1 MLLSRLQGLRERLD
15 LLREGRVGR
24 AGWLERAW
32 ARLGREEQLP
42 PLEVLLRL
50 DRELDRVGIHTAADA
65 RLLRT
70 LGDST
75 GRAGALAAGLS
86 SRAVSALDEF
96 EDRLRRAERAL
107 LAGQPLR
114 GAATLLDRLFPA
126 LGRAVKVAALFAGQ
140 EGRFE
145 VFSRGE
151 ASVPAGSPQLEI
163 ARFWA
168 ERARTNTQDL
178 LRKRRDLDAAHELLL
193 RIGSGLRREG
203 LHALRLQVSDAR
215 QRAHQSAPVRS
226 LEDLVR
232 HVRIAARKEP
242 RAAYQSLRALYERA
256 VEAGDSRLAQAAHQ
270 AVSAVLPGRLGPWL
284 DRAENEALGILE
296 PLPPEEAGAESL
308 LAGVAF
314 ELDDSRLEVFELA
327 AGVSRYFDV
336 EDSLKEAV
344 VEAQVREQKPAARRV
359 PYPTQRMSFEVTG
372 GLHEVNNFVLSDPRM
387 LVYDLASNRQ
397 LVRSYLEDEPPRAP
411 KRIKRTAV
419 RVYVCD
425 ASGSMYGPRARF
437 RDSILI
443 SELNNLRQKAQRG
456 EPFDPLYFCFFNDRP
471 STLARVDT
479 AAEASRQIE
488 KLFAQS
494 PAEGQTQITGALVSA
509 FDAIRAA
516 AGSDPYLSR
525 ATVVLVTDGEDRV
538 DLELIRATRSPVG
551 ALDISLSFISLGE
564 ENPDLRSLAHE
575 QRSLGGRAFYHHLS
589 DAEIGSART
598 AFDSQLRT
606 LLPREVPL
614 SAALLERL
622 LPHLDALE
630 QLARELPPPQPSQD
644 AGFDAIFPPPPPEV
658 AAGKPKED
666 PELAEL
672 LEAICEA
679 CSLAPP
685 EQRATES
692 TVLLH
697 HLLGLYRV
705 PLADYLQRV
714 TAPPPGARLQLQ
726 RLRRV
731 CRPFG

>member
-1 MLLSRLQGLRERLD
+1 MGQ
-15 LLREGRVGR
+15 
-24 AGWLERAW
+24 AGWLQRAL
-32 ARLGREEQLP
+32 ARLGRGEELP

-50 DRELDRVGIHTAADA
+50 DRELDRVGVHTAADA

-70 LGDST
+70 LGEGT
-75 GRAGALAAGLS
+75 GRAGALAKGLS
-86 SRAVSALDEF
+86 ARAASALDEF

-114 GAATLLDRLFPA
+114 GAATQLDRLFPA
-126 LGRAVKVAALFAGQ
+126 LARAVKVAALFAGQ
-140 EGRFE
+140 EARFE
-145 VFSRGE
+145 LFARSE
-151 ASVPAGSPQLEI
+151 ASSVAGSPQLEI

-178 LRKRRDLDAAHELLL
+178 FRKRRDLDSAHELLL
-193 RIGSGLRREG
+193 RIGSGLQREG

-232 HVRIAARKEP
+232 HVRIAARQEP

-270 AVSAVLPGRLGPWL
+270 AVSAVLPAPGRLGPWV
-284 DRAENEALGILE
+284 DRAENEALGIGE
-296 PLPPEEAGAESL
+296 PLPPEEAGADTL

-314 ELDDSRLEVFELA
+314 DLDDARLEVFELA

-411 KRIKRTAV
+411 KKIKRTAV

-437 RDSILI
+437 RDSLLI
-443 SELNNLRQKAQRG
+443 SELNNLRQKALRG
-456 EPFDPLYFCFFNDRP
+456 APFDPLYFCFFNDRP

-516 AGSDPYLSR
+516 AGSDPYLCR

-575 QRSLGGRAFYHHLS
+575 QRTLGGRAFYHHLS

-614 SAALLERL
+614 SAQMLERL
-622 LPHLDALE
+622 LPHLEALE
-630 QLARELPPPQPSQD
+630 QLAREVPPHQPRGD
-644 AGFDAIFPPPPPEV
+644 AGFDAIFPPPPGE
-658 AAGKPKED
+658 AEAGKPKED

-679 CSLAPP
+679 CALAPP

-697 HLLGLYRV
+697 HLLGLYQV
-705 PLADYLQRV
+705 PLADYLERV
-714 TAPPPGARLQLQ
+714 TTPPPGVRLQLQ